1 MYPIKSCGGVAVEE
15 WGLDEP
21 ALRHDCRSMLVD
33 ETGCFMSQRQLPC
46 MALIK
51 VRIERGGLV
60 VSALGMSFFVVPPRP
75 ESSQLLLARVWDD
88 LVETETV
95 GEDADRWLSEFLGV
109 RCKLV
114 HLLDGSIRPMIPA
127 YGESGDRV
135 GLSHSASPSCSS
147 PRVPS
152 PTSTPGWNVPCR

>member
-1 MYPIKSCGGVAVEE
+1 V
-15 WGLDEP
+15 DEP

-33 ETGCFMSQRQLPC
+33 ETERFMSQRQLPC
-46 MALIK
+46 TAPIK
-51 VRIERGGLV
+51 VRIERGSLV
-60 VSALGMSFFVVPPRP
+60 VSALGMSFLVVPPRP

-114 HLLDGSIRPMIPA
+114 HLLDGSIRPVNPA
-127 YGESGDRV
+127 YGESGTGSV
-135 GLSHSASPSCSS
+135 SHSASPSCSS

-152 PTSTPGWNVPCR
+152 PTSTPGWHVSCR